1 MQYFKRG
8 KNSLESKV
16 KTLCFN
22 LIENLLNFLLLKIKY
37 Y

>member
-16 KTLCFN
+16 KTLYFN
-22 LIENLLNFLLLKIKY
+22 PIENLLNFILLKIKY